1 MDITVIKIL
10 IVCATLIALAAIVCD
25 FWVEKK
31 TAETPERPWPNK
43 IIKIHRNYIAG
54 FLGFGIIMLLT
65 AQYGGTCEDLLT
77 YLSFG
82 STLTSLVLS
91 VLAIFVTVRSSF
103 DLYKQYGTI
112 KQVSEQIGESLR
124 NLKTSETNIGK
135 ASSDISTQMER
146 IVDEIVKRIYKRID
160 KNEMT
165 MRDLLDKNYT
175 NTVSQGNNSQ
185 GKNQGEINKN
195 NFLKE
200 SSTFGLYG
208 LYACV
213 LSKEKNM
220 SFELSDIFTEFG
232 DQVYAFGFLVAIS
245 SMGLL
250 QFKDLRQFNTPL
262 IVKNIYF
269 DKIELLTEIRKRINR
284 EKKNDNKNLLINL
297 VNDIN
302 DFFEEEHLEVEQ

>member
-1 MDITVIKIL
+1 MDKTVIIIL
-10 IVCATLIALAAIVCD
+10 IGCATLIALAAIGCD

-31 TAETPERPWPNK
+31 TVDSPKRIWPNK

-65 AQYGGTCEDLLT
+65 AQYGGTCEDFLT

-124 NLKTSETNIGK
+124 NLKTSETKIGEVS
-135 ASSDISTQMER
+135 ADISTQMER
-146 IVDEIVKRIYKRID
+146 IVDEIEKRFNQRID
-160 KNEMT
+160 KNEIT
-165 MRDLLDKNYT
+165 MRNLLDKDFT

-185 GKNQGEINKN
+185 KNNQGVVDRI

-208 LYACV
+208 LYACA
-213 LSKEKNM
+213 LSKEK
-220 SFELSDIFTEFG
+220 SKPFELSDFFRNFE
-232 DQVYAFGFLVAIS
+232 DQAYIFGFLVAIS

-250 QFKDLRQFNTPL
+250 HFKNHRQFKTPL
-262 IVKNIYF
+262 MTKDTYF
-269 DKIELLTEIRKRINR
+269 DKNELLDAINERINGEKRNDNRELLTR
-284 EKKNDNKNLLINL
+284 L
-297 VNDIN
+297 VSDIN
-302 DFFEEEHLEVEQ
+302 NFFDEEYFKP

>member
-1 MDITVIKIL
+1 MDKTVITIL
-10 IVCATLIALAAIVCD
+10 IICATLIALAAIGCD

-31 TAETPERPWPNK
+31 TTDTPERIWPNK

-124 NLKTSETNIGK
+124 NLKTSETKIGK

-146 IVDEIVKRIYKRID
+146 IVDEIEKRINKRIE
-160 KNEMT
+160 KNEK
-165 MRDLLDKNYT
+165 RISDLFNEYNSNSTTQSD
-175 NTVSQGNNSQ
+175 GN
-185 GKNQGEINKN
+185 NKN
-195 NFLKE
+195 NNYIDKQEFLFNT
-200 SSTFGLYG
+200 SRFGLYT
-208 LYACV
+208 LFACV
-213 LSKEKNM
+213 LSKEYNKP
-220 SFELSDIFTEFG
+220 FKISDFFSEDRDIGYVFG
-232 DQVYAFGFLVAIS
+232 YIIPLKSAGFL
-245 SMGLL
+245 
-250 QFKDLRQFNTPL
+250 QFERFSLRRILCSKST
-262 IVKNIYF
+262 F
-269 DKIELLTEIRKRINR
+269 DKSEITSEIINQIKRIKIEEIKERN
-284 EKKNDNKNLLINL
+284 IQII
-297 VNDIN
+297 NDIC